1 MKQYTG
7 ISVYRYTGTTALCPT
22 LVTGTPCYSY
32 IASACGC
39 RLDAGTR
46 VDWYTGSPV
55 HKYTGTSVHRC
66 TGTHV
71 HQYTGI
77 PVYWHTDT
85 PGHQYTGT
93 PKRRHNGTL
102 EHRGT
107 GTLMPWYTSTLVY
120 QYTGA
125 PVQKHTGTPPNL
137 TGTVSRPIQP
147 GRSAHKIRGH
157 GKLQIGQYPL
167 TDRIHGGKGWNS
179 RRIAT
184 PSFATESTWL
194 IQTLL
199 WPTR

>member
-1 MKQYTG
+1 MKNAHKYGQRTRPPVKKG
-7 ISVYRYTGTTALCPT
+7 IKR
-22 LVTGTPCYSY
+22 
-32 IASACGC
+32 
-39 RLDAGTR
+39 TR
-46 VDWYTGSPV
+46 SICHLAMKLIPSLTHLGPDWYTGSPV

-66 TGTHV
+66 TGTYV
-71 HQYTGI
+71 HRYTGI

-107 GTLMPWYTSTLVY
+107 GILTPWYTSTLVY
-120 QYTGA
+120 QYTGT

-157 GKLQIGQYPL
+157 GKLRIGQYPL

-184 PSFATESTWL
+184 PTFATESTWL